1 MFVWQPF
8 NKRLYNTIVIGF
20 DCNIFSV
27 DDLLRAG
34 INKASH
40 LVVVNRENSSDKQCE
55 EVLGDSETIV
65 AVQTIF
71 KYVLRFL
78 YEIIFADLRETQD
91 ELHNDHFIHLLTH

>member
-1 MFVWQPF
+1 MVVEKLEIYLFGNHIIKGF
-8 NKRLYNTIVIGF
+8 TKNTIVIGF

-71 KYVLRFL
+71 KYVLTF
-78 YEIIFADLRETQD
+78 YMKTF
-91 ELHNDHFIHLLTH
+91 